1 MNARRSPSEARAS
14 NNGNRF
20 ALLVWSCWYLQ
31 IFTFP
36 CYITPIPVISTILLV
51 NGAEHV
57 TLVFDK
63 GNNSR
68 DNLDA
73 VADSPYHFIGSLVPT
88 QHTELLDIPMR
99 RFHSLEQEG
108 YPGVRVY
115 RTKKQVFG
123 VERTVLVTYNDKLFT
138 AQSKTL
144 LREIGKR
151 QAWLRELE
159 HRLHSHRSGKMRGKR
174 PTLESVTKKVNT
186 WLEARH
192 MDELFHVE
200 ISEDSGFPALSY
212 RFDRRAWAKLQK
224 TLLGKTILFTDN
236 DDWSDSDIVRGY
248 RCQHHVEDTFRRMKT
263 PMHICLRPQHHW
275 TDQKIEVHVFY
286 CVIALMLCSLL
297 RRELHRRGFDCSIPR
312 ILEQLAGI
320 REVGVI
326 YPPQSDTAAPILKMT
341 CSAMSEQQRAMY
353 DALELGRYRAP

>member
-1 MNARRSPSEARAS
+1 MGRHESYSPTFASLTDKLVARYR
-14 NNGNRF
+14 
-20 ALLVWSCWYLQ
+20 Q
-31 IFTFP
+31 
-36 CYITPIPVISTILLV
+36 LV

-73 VADSPYHFIGSLVPT
+73 VADSLYHFIGSLVPT

-123 VERTVLVTYNDKLFT
+123 VERTVLVTYNDNLFT
-138 AQSKTL
+138 
-144 LREIGKR
+144 
-151 QAWLRELE
+151 
-159 HRLHSHRSGKMRGKR
+159 RS
-174 PTLESVTKKVNT
+174 
-186 WLEARH
+186 
-192 MDELFHVE
+192 
-200 ISEDSGFPALSY
+200 
-212 RFDRRAWAKLQK
+212 
-224 TLLGKTILFTDN
+224 
-236 DDWSDSDIVRGY
+236 
-248 RCQHHVEDTFRRMKT
+248 
-263 PMHICLRPQHHW
+263 ICLRPQHHW

-312 ILEQLAGI
+312 ILEQFAGI
-320 REVGVI
+320 REVGVV
-326 YPPQSDTAAPILKMT
+326 YPPQRDTAAPILKMT